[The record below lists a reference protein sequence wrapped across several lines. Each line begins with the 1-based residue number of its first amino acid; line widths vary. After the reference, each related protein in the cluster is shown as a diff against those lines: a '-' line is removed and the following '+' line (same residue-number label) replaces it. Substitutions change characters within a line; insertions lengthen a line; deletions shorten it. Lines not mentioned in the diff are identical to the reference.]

1 MYIYIHFS
9 AMKLT
14 DSLLLSLLAFPL
26 VTLRSFAYVA
36 TSKSALFSNSR
47 LKQQT
52 PLTRWVACN
61 VHSWQMPQ
69 SNSLVIKRL
78 RCINIRWSEVNIK
91 QNWLTIISACH
102 ERRKEASEL
111 PAAPHT
117 DRLLSLFDDKLHG
130 ALVLYLYAFSQL
142 AVYSQENLIACFKDW
157 HPSWRI
163 KRVQKACLT
172 FH

>member
-1 MYIYIHFS
+1 MS
-9 AMKLT
+9 GL
-14 DSLLLSLLAFPL
+14 
-26 VTLRSFAYVA
+26 
-36 TSKSALFSNSR
+36 
-47 LKQQT
+47 
-52 PLTRWVACN
+52 N

-102 ERRKEASEL
+102 ERSKEASEL

-142 AVYSQENLIACFKDW
+142 AVYSQENLIACFNDFHW

-163 KRVQKACLT
+163 KRVQKAPQTKRRQLT
-172 FH
+172 GGAILQQACCFDYLPTINRSNACPYNWRSSLV